1 MALTDPCPLWLRL
14 PAGPTALTPPASPC
28 CPGAVGE
35 GSLRNSQLPVGL
47 VGDQKELPEASELGS
62 GLSHRP

>member
-14 PAGPTALTPPASPC
+14 PAGPTALTPPVSPC